1 MLDEFSTL
9 QFNKMIS
16 NANDN
21 HDNYSKIHDLY
32 PYNALFDFHSVP
44 NGWKLKPIESIP
56 TNVSFDQLSLDIVQP
71 MQKKKKK
78 QKKNQ
83 MKPELPAKVKIL
95 IYCCIA
101 VFRTILEEQN
111 TLGTK
116 LLYICTFIC
125 VHI

>member
-32 PYNALFDFHSVP
+32 PYNTLLVFHSVP

-56 TNVSFDQLSLDIVQP
+56 TNVSFDQLFLDIVQP
-71 MQKKKKK
+71 MQKKKKNR
-78 QKKNQ
+78 KKI
-83 MKPELPAKVKIL
+83 K
-95 IYCCIA
+95 
-101 VFRTILEEQN
+101 
-111 TLGTK
+111 
-116 LLYICTFIC
+116 
-125 VHI
+125 